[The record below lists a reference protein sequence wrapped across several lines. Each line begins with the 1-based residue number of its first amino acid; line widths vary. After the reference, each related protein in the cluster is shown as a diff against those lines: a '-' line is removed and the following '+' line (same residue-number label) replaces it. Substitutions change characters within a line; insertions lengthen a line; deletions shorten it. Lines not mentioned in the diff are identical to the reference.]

1 MCETKMHGG
10 GEYDFCCTTHGDNKL
25 RTQKFIAYLREWFTY
40 GQRVVVAAHY
50 ATCEYL
56 VAALGLEDSSFH
68 FAFAYISATMVEYFP
83 DGLCPQRCLNA

>member
-1 MCETKMHGG
+1 MHGG

-56 VAALGLEDSSFH
+56 VAAMG
-68 FAFAYISATMVEYFP
+68 
-83 DGLCPQRCLNA
+83 